1 MGTIPLPPPSLEL
14 RWEVLYLHSELALF
28 IFRLNQPCLSQ
39 LNQSAVEL
47 LLKIFR
53 AIKLLMT
60 SLVVT
65 ANMGIEGKGEGEKK
79 EERGR
84 QGEGKSLG
92 EL

>member
-1 MGTIPLPPPSLEL
+1 
-14 RWEVLYLHSELALF
+14 
-28 IFRLNQPCLSQ
+28 
-39 LNQSAVEL
+39 
-47 LLKIFR
+47 
-53 AIKLLMT
+53 MT

-65 ANMGIEGKGEGEKK
+65 ASMGIEGKGEGEKK